1 MKGDESLLDLTAC
14 VQSESWYNKQKSGT
28 NGGITPRCNMCNIM
42 HNMVA
47 ISYRHPSR
55 VNTETEQKEHTSQ
68 PFGSPLSPSSVFC
81 FSGAVLAKQQ
91 QSGHASRQSAS
102 TLTFSNPP
110 PGTATLEVLQT
121 CTCLWGFIRARPH
134 AKPRRHGSVCVE
146 GELSCSDRTVG
157 HYFCSILNVIFL
169 KLFNELAFFLALCVA
184 YFVKPLNIQ
193 FTRIHCRKKHNHIFF
208 PDTWL
213 KGSLFS
219 LFACVQGSG
228 WRLTRSCKG
237 LTLIHSSTVGGDN
250 TPRSV
255 KTASARQWRR
265 NSC

>member
-1 MKGDESLLDLTAC
+1 MKGDESLLDFTAC

-110 PGTATLEVLQT
+110 PAQPPWRCCRHAPVCGDSFGLVHMLNPDAMVLRAVLFRQNSWTL
-121 CTCLWGFIRARPH
+121 F
-134 AKPRRHGSVCVE
+134 
-146 GELSCSDRTVG
+146 
-157 HYFCSILNVIFL
+157 
-169 KLFNELAFFLALCVA
+169 LFNFKYDISETVQWISIFFL
-184 YFVKPLNIQ
+184 
-193 FTRIHCRKKHNHIFF
+193 HC
-208 PDTWL
+208 
-213 KGSLFS
+213 
-219 LFACVQGSG
+219 A
-228 WRLTRSCKG
+228 
-237 LTLIHSSTVGGDN
+237 
-250 TPRSV
+250 
-255 KTASARQWRR
+255 
-265 NSC
+265 

>member
-110 PGTATLEVLQT
+110 PAQPPWRCCRHAPVCGDSFGLVHMLNPDAMVQSVWRKTCPVQT
-121 CTCLWGFIRARPH
+121 EQLDII
-134 AKPRRHGSVCVE
+134 SV
-146 GELSCSDRTVG
+146 
-157 HYFCSILNVIFL
+157 
-169 KLFNELAFFLALCVA
+169 
-184 YFVKPLNIQ
+184 Q
-193 FTRIHCRKKHNHIFF
+193 F
-208 PDTWL
+208 
-213 KGSLFS
+213 
-219 LFACVQGSG
+219 
-228 WRLTRSCKG
+228 
-237 LTLIHSSTVGGDN
+237 
-250 TPRSV
+250 
-255 KTASARQWRR
+255 
-265 NSC
+265 